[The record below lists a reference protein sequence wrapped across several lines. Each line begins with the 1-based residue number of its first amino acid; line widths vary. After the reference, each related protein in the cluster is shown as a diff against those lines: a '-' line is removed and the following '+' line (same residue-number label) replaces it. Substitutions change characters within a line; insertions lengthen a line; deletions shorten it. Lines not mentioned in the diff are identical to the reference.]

1 MAVHPQASRAD
12 RRLCDKHMRTD
23 SFHGAGSGYQAHGMV
38 ANTDQTRV
46 RSVVI
51 VEDDEDIA
59 ESIRY
64 NLERESY
71 RIRIAASGEDDL
83 NLILDRPP
91 NLILLDL
98 NLPGMNGFE
107 ICRRVRAESA
117 TAKVPILM
125 LTARAD
131 ETDKV
136 LGLNMGADDYITKP
150 FSMRELVARV
160 NAALRRSEGVEIDRP
175 AFDNGLLR
183 IEPSTFRVSYQGRDV
198 RMTRKEFALLSELAR
213 NQGRVLTRETLL
225 DRVWGMNYF
234 GDSRTLDVHIRRLRQ
249 KLGDASLIETVTG
262 IGYRLCDTSPQ
273 GGA

>member
-1 MAVHPQASRAD
+1 MVRAVDEIRA
-12 RRLCDKHMRTD
+12 
-23 SFHGAGSGYQAHGMV
+23 
-38 ANTDQTRV
+38 
-46 RSVVI
+46 RSVII

-59 ESIRY
+59 DSIHY
-64 NLERESY
+64 NLEREGF
-71 RIRIAASGEDDL
+71 RVRLAVTGEEAL
-83 NLILDRPP
+83 SLIMNGPP
-91 NLILLDL
+91 DLILLDL

-107 ICRRVRAESA
+107 ICRRLRAEAA
-117 TAKVPILM
+117 TGRIPIVM
-125 LTARAD
+125 LTARAA

-160 NAALRRSEGVEIDRP
+160 NAAIRRSGDRDVDRP
-175 AFDNGLLR
+175 VFDNGTLR
-183 IEPSTFRVSYQGRDV
+183 IDPSTFRVSYKSRDV

-249 KLGDASLIETVTG
+249 KLGNSALIETVTG
-262 IGYRLCDTSPQ
+262 IGYRLCD
-273 GGA
+273 AE

>member
-1 MAVHPQASRAD
+1 MVTRAEE
-12 RRLCDKHMRTD
+12 
-23 SFHGAGSGYQAHGMV
+23 
-38 ANTDQTRV
+38 TRV
-46 RSVVI
+46 RNVII

-59 ESIRY
+59 DSIRY
-64 NLERESY
+64 NLDREGF
-71 RIRIAASGEDDL
+71 RVRVAVTGEDAL
-83 NLILDRPP
+83 SLILNGPP
-91 NLILLDL
+91 SLILLDL

-107 ICRRVRAESA
+107 ICRRLRGEPSTA
-117 TAKVPILM
+117 TIPILM

-160 NAALRRSEGVEIDRP
+160 NAALRRSEGSRIDRP
-175 AFDNGLLR
+175 VFDNGSLR
-183 IEPSTFRVSYQGRDV
+183 IDPSTFRVRYQERDV

-234 GDSRTLDVHIRRLRQ
+234 GDSRTLDVHIRRLRL
-249 KLGDASLIETVTG
+249 KLGDPTLIETVTG
-262 IGYRLCDTSPQ
+262 IGYRLV
-273 GGA
+273 

>member
-1 MAVHPQASRAD
+1 
-12 RRLCDKHMRTD
+12 
-23 SFHGAGSGYQAHGMV
+23 MV
-38 ANTDQTRV
+38 APAEQTRV
-46 RSVVI
+46 RSVII

-59 ESIRY
+59 DSIRY
-64 NLERESY
+64 NLEREGY
-71 RIRIAASGEDDL
+71 RARIATSGEDAL

-91 NLILLDL
+91 NL
-98 NLPGMNGFE
+98 MSGFE
-107 ICRRVRAESA
+107 LCRRLRAEST
-117 TAKVPILM
+117 TARMPILM

-160 NAALRRSEGVEIDRP
+160 NAALRRAEGAEVERP
-175 AFDNGLLR
+175 VFDDGALR
-183 IEPSTFRVSYQGRDV
+183 IDPSTFSVRFQGRDV

-213 NQGRVLTRETLL
+213 NQGRVMTREALL
-225 DRVWGMNYF
+225 DRVWGVSYY

-262 IGYRLCDTSPQ
+262 IGYRLVDSKRQT
-273 GGA
+273 A

>member
-1 MAVHPQASRAD
+1 
-12 RRLCDKHMRTD
+12 
-23 SFHGAGSGYQAHGMV
+23 MV
-38 ANTDQTRV
+38 TRVDETRV
-46 RSVVI
+46 RNIII

-59 ESIRY
+59 DSIRY
-64 NLERESY
+64 NLDREGF
-71 RIRIAASGEDDL
+71 RVRVAMTGEDAL
-83 NLILDRPP
+83 SLILNGPP
-91 NLILLDL
+91 SLILLDL
-98 NLPGMNGFE
+98 NLPGMSGFE
-107 ICRRVRAESA
+107 ICRRLRAESSTA
-117 TAKVPILM
+117 TIPILM

-160 NAALRRSEGVEIDRP
+160 NAALRRSEGSQIDRP
-175 AFDNGLLR
+175 VFDNGSLR
-183 IEPSTFRVSYQGRDV
+183 IDPSTFRVHYQEREV

-249 KLGDASLIETVTG
+249 KLGEPGVIETVTG
-262 IGYRLCDTSPQ
+262 IGYRLL
-273 GGA
+273 

>member
-1 MAVHPQASRAD
+1 MVRAVD
-12 RRLCDKHMRTD
+12 E
-23 SFHGAGSGYQAHGMV
+23 
-38 ANTDQTRV
+38 TRV
-46 RSVVI
+46 RSIII

-59 ESIRY
+59 DSIRY
-64 NLERESY
+64 NLERESF
-71 RIRIAASGEDDL
+71 RVRLAVTGEEAL
-83 NLILDRPP
+83 SLILNGPP
-91 NLILLDL
+91 DLILLDL

-107 ICRRVRAESA
+107 ICRRLRAESA
-117 TAKVPILM
+117 TAKVPIVM

-160 NAALRRSEGVEIDRP
+160 NAALRRSGDSDVDRP
-175 AFDNGLLR
+175 VFDNGTLR
-183 IEPSTFRVSYQGRDV
+183 IDPSTFRVSYQAREI

-213 NQGRVLTRETLL
+213 NQGRVLTREILL

-249 KLGDASLIETVTG
+249 KLGNSALIETVTG
-262 IGYRLCDTSPQ
+262 IGYRLCD
-273 GGA
+273 AE

>member
-1 MAVHPQASRAD
+1 
-12 RRLCDKHMRTD
+12 
-23 SFHGAGSGYQAHGMV
+23 MV
-38 ANTDQTRV
+38 TRVDETRV
-46 RSVVI
+46 RNIII

-59 ESIRY
+59 DSIRY
-64 NLERESY
+64 NLDREGF
-71 RIRIAASGEDDL
+71 RVRVAMTGEDAL
-83 NLILDRPP
+83 SLILNGPP
-91 NLILLDL
+91 SLVLLDL
-98 NLPGMNGFE
+98 NLPGMSGFE
-107 ICRRVRAESA
+107 ICRRLRAESSTA
-117 TAKVPILM
+117 TIPILM

-160 NAALRRSEGVEIDRP
+160 NAALRRSEGSQIDRP
-175 AFDNGLLR
+175 VFDNGSLR
-183 IEPSTFRVSYQGRDV
+183 IDPATFRVHYQEREV

-249 KLGDASLIETVTG
+249 KLGEPALIETVTG
-262 IGYRLCDTSPQ
+262 IGYRLL
-273 GGA
+273 